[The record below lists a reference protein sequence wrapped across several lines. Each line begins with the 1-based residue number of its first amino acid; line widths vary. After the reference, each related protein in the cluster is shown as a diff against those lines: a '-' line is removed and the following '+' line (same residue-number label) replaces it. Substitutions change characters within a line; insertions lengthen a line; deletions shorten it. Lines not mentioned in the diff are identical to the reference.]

1 MLDAIFIFEI
11 VNIKIESATATMKEY
26 ITTVNQG
33 EIVEIK
39 LTSIPFAN
47 NNTTDKTITPPA
59 KN

>member
-1 MLDAIFIFEI
+1 
-11 VNIKIESATATMKEY
+11 MKEN
-26 ITTVNQG
+26 IATVNQG

-39 LTSIPFAN
+39 LTIIPLAK